1 MIRMRPDDDYFLCL
15 HSASTPMQIGALM
28 LFDVPDA
35 QRHRFSDLVREHLA
49 HRLPATALA
58 RVRRSAPWH
67 IDCDAWFDL
76 AEIRL
81 DDVVSTQRARV
92 TLPQLHQLVAALV
105 MEQVDPDKPPF
116 RMVIVPEIEGGG
128 SAIFL
133 TTLHA
138 LADGIGFQSITESLT
153 DPTATPQRRPPVVRR
168 NERIPTTPEWLVRAS
183 VALGVDAW
191 KRYRSRD
198 QRASAQA
205 ALDAHRADPSNK
217 RAKTPQFELSA
228 PTSALRSYTTMSLPL
243 PRVKAVAVAMG
254 GTVNDVFLATAAGA
268 VRSYLISID
277 ALPPTP
283 IVVNAA
289 RSYRRSEHGELGN
302 RIVSLHPHLATTI
315 ADPVQ
320 RFRAIQ
326 ASMASELERS
336 RLQEPLM
343 DQGAKP
349 FSARKQREAMSQR
362 VESGGAVLPG
372 NVSLSNVPGPSATR
386 YLAGFAMKASYP
398 APILG
403 AGRFLNI
410 TLRRYLDHLDLG
422 VMTDAAKISDAS
434 VLRGHLA
441 NALDELEQI
450 S

>member
-1 MIRMRPDDDYFLCL
+1 
-15 HSASTPMQIGALM
+15 
-28 LFDVPDA
+28 
-35 QRHRFSDLVREHLA
+35 
-49 HRLPATALA
+49 
-58 RVRRSAPWH
+58 
-67 IDCDAWFDL
+67 
-76 AEIRL
+76 
-81 DDVVSTQRARV
+81 
-92 TLPQLHQLVAALV
+92 
-105 MEQVDPDKPPF
+105 
-116 RMVIVPEIEGGG
+116 MVIVPEIEGGG

-153 DPTATPQRRPPVVRR
+153 DPTATPQRRPPLARR
-168 NERIPTTPEWLVRAS
+168 NERVPSTPEWLVRAS
-183 VALGVDAW
+183 LALGADAW
-191 KRYRSRD
+191 KRHRSRD
-198 QRASAQA
+198 QRAAAQA
-205 ALDAHRADPSNK
+205 VLDAHRADPSNK

-228 PTSALRSYTTMSLPL
+228 PTSAQRSYTTMSLSL
-243 PRVKAVAVAMG
+243 PRVKAIAVAMG

-289 RSYRRSEHGELGN
+289 RSYRQPAHGELGN

-315 ADPVQ
+315 DDPVE

-349 FSARKQREAMSQR
+349 FSARKQREAMAQR

-372 NVSLSNVPGPSATR
+372 NVSLSNVPGPSTPR

-422 VMTDAAKISDAS
+422 IMTDAAKISDAS
-434 VLRGHLA
+434 VFRGHLA
-441 NALDELEQI
+441 SALDELEQL